1 MGTWCQKHPEA
12 ERECGSGWHNRTLAM
27 AENEKEVGIKRM
39 ALRAGKKTLVGV
51 RGLFLKSTHPFG
63 LVFQPFLHH
72 LVLIVFWLPCC
83 VASSPPELLKGFGAA
98 RHRGK
103 AAPVFMG
110 PLALSQGITDLP
122 YAEAAL

>member
-1 MGTWCQKHPEA
+1 
-12 ERECGSGWHNRTLAM
+12 M
-27 AENEKEVGIKRM
+27 AENEKEVGIKRRVG
-39 ALRAGKKTLVGV
+39 ALGAGKKTLVGV
-51 RGLFLKSTHPFG
+51 RGAVLEGHTHPFG

-72 LVLIVFWLPCC
+72 RVLIVFWLPCC